1 MAAQPD
7 VPREAAVVAE
17 WLVCCRH
24 LARLTSMTASE
35 ALRQAY
41 DVFKPS
47 ETPVA
52 SLFAPSD
59 AGLRLS
65 VFPGSAARRPG
76 SVMLGFALTA
86 CSPQANVKRDTNYS
100 RL

>member
-1 MAAQPD
+1 
-7 VPREAAVVAE
+7 
-17 WLVCCRH
+17 
-24 LARLTSMTASE
+24 MTASE

-47 ETPVA
+47 ETTVA
-52 SLFAPSD
+52 SLFVPSD

-76 SVMLGFALTA
+76 SV
-86 CSPQANVKRDTNYS
+86 
-100 RL
+100 